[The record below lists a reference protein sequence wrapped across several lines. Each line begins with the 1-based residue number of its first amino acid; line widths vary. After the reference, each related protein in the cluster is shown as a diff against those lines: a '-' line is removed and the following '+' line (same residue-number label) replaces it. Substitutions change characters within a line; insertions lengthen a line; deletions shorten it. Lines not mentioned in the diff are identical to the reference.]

1 MKARR
6 RRPNPCRDLER
17 LEGRELLSQGATP
30 VLGGDP
36 FANSTT
42 DNPAAQTGTLY
53 PDSQVEPDIV
63 VNPTRPNN
71 VVALWQ
77 QDRWSNGGARGIVV
91 AVSSNGGN
99 HWTQVVLPG
108 VSKVSG
114 GEYDRVSNAWMS
126 FAPDGTLYVSTI
138 AFNPDPNYPD
148 PFNTNGSAVYV
159 SKSTDGGYTWSAPTT
174 IINDPNP
181 DVAPNGDPEL
191 VFNDKD
197 TVTADPTRPGFAY
210 VVWDRTVEDLATGA
224 FTGPAYFSMTTDGGR
239 TWSTPEAIYTPPVGA
254 QTLDNQIV
262 VLPDGTL
269 VDMFSE
275 GTLAGG
281 SVDVIRSTDHGRTWS
296 APIAITPSVDP
307 VPIVDPDTG
316 AAVRS
321 ANVIPDIAVDPRT
334 GALYVV
340 TQQLYDLPN
349 GPLDP
354 GINLFTST
362 DGGRTWSA
370 PVRVNQTPTNIPAA
384 DQQAFDPMVAVAAD
398 GTVAVSYDDFR
409 NNTPA
414 PGALTDRWIVFYR
427 PCGFWAPPGGVTNPA
442 NWGGEQR
449 LTTSSWSRP
458 RTSRGRPSPATSSG
472 TTRAWPPRA
481 TGSSRSS
488 PWPGPTD
495 RGPRALTS
503 TGPIRPMRV
512 TRWAPRRR
520 LAEYQSFNAQE

>member
-1 MKARR
+1 M
-6 RRPNPCRDLER
+6 
-17 LEGRELLSQGATP
+17 
-30 VLGGDP
+30 
-36 FANSTT
+36 
-42 DNPAAQTGTLY
+42 
-53 PDSQVEPDIV
+53 
-63 VNPTRPNN
+63 
-71 VVALWQ
+71 
-77 QDRWSNGGARGIVV
+77 
-91 AVSSNGGN
+91 
-99 HWTQVVLPG
+99 
-108 VSKVSG
+108 
-114 GEYDRVSNAWMS
+114 
-126 FAPDGTLYVSTI
+126 
-138 AFNPDPNYPD
+138 
-148 PFNTNGSAVYV
+148 
-159 SKSTDGGYTWSAPTT
+159 
-174 IINDPNP
+174 
-181 DVAPNGDPEL
+181 APNGDREL

-307 VPIVDPDTG
+307 VPIVDPVTD

-414 PGALTDRWIVFYR
+414 PAR
-427 PCGFWAPPGGVTNPA
+427 
-442 NWGGEQR
+442 
-449 LTTSSWSRP
+449 
-458 RTSRGRPSPATSSG
+458 
-472 TTRAWPPRA
+472 
-481 TGSSRSS
+481 
-488 PWPGPTD
+488 
-495 RGPRALTS
+495 
-503 TGPIRPMRV
+503 
-512 TRWAPRRR
+512 
-520 LAEYQSFNAQE
+520 

>member
-17 LEGRELLSQGATP
+17 LERRELLSQGATP

-42 DNPAAQTGTLY
+42 DNPAAQTGMLY

-99 HWTQVVLPG
+99 HWIQVVLPG

-114 GEYDRVSNAWMS
+114 GKYDRVSNAWMS

-138 AFNPDPNYPD
+138 AFNLDPNYPD

-197 TVTADPTRPGFAY
+197 TVTADPTRPGFVY
-210 VVWDRTVEDLATGA
+210 VVWDRTVEDLATRA

-254 QTLDNQIV
+254 DPGQ
-262 VLPDGTL
+262 PDRRPAQRH
-269 VDMFSE
+269 
-275 GTLAGG
+275 AGG
-281 SVDVIRSTDHGRTWS
+281 HVQRGDARRRVGRRDPLHRPRPHLVGPDRDHPERR
-296 APIAITPSVDP
+296 P
-307 VPIVDPDTG
+307 G
-316 AAVRS
+316 ADRR
-321 ANVIPDIAVDPRT
+321 PGYRRRGPFGQRDPRH
-334 GALYVV
+334 
-340 TQQLYDLPN
+340 
-349 GPLDP
+349 
-354 GINLFTST
+354 
-362 DGGRTWSA
+362 
-370 PVRVNQTPTNIPAA
+370 
-384 DQQAFDPMVAVAAD
+384 
-398 GTVAVSYDDFR
+398 
-409 NNTPA
+409 
-414 PGALTDRWIVFYR
+414 
-427 PCGFWAPPGGVTNPA
+427 
-442 NWGGEQR
+442 
-449 LTTSSWSRP
+449 
-458 RTSRGRPSPATSSG
+458 RGRPA
-472 TTRAWPPRA
+472 
-481 TGSSRSS
+481 
-488 PWPGPTD
+488 D
-495 RGPRALTS
+495 RGAVRGHAAT
-503 TGPIRPMRV
+503 V
-512 TRWAPRRR
+512 
-520 LAEYQSFNAQE
+520 

>member
-1 MKARR
+1 MDRVHKLRGRR
-6 RRPNPCRDLER
+6 RFRRPAEK
-17 LEGRELLSQGATP
+17 E
-30 VLGGDP
+30 
-36 FANSTT
+36 
-42 DNPAAQTGTLY
+42 
-53 PDSQVEPDIV
+53 
-63 VNPTRPNN
+63 TRPG
-71 VVALWQ
+71 VESLEARLVLSTARPLAAVALPLLAASIAASV
-77 QDRWSNGGARGIVV
+77 RAPANAMTNLGTVTGYRSINGVTMTGNESGFRFKVASPVV
-91 AVSSNGGN
+91 
-99 HWTQVVLPG
+99 QP
-108 VSKVSG
+108 
-114 GEYDRVSNAWMS
+114 
-126 FAPDGTLYVSTI
+126 
-138 AFNPDPNYPD
+138 
-148 PFNTNGSAVYV
+148 
-159 SKSTDGGYTWSAPTT
+159 
-174 IINDPNP
+174 
-181 DVAPNGDPEL
+181 
-191 VFNDKD
+191 
-197 TVTADPTRPGFAY
+197 TADPTRPGFAY

-449 LTTSSWSRP
+449 LTTSSFDLEQAPNIEGQTLSGYFLGDDQGLAAQGDRFLSLFTVAGTNGP
-458 RTSRGRPSPATSSG
+458 GTASIDFDRSDQTDASNAMGTSASSG
-472 TTRAWPPRA
+472 
-481 TGSSRSS
+481 
-488 PWPGPTD
+488 
-495 RGPRALTS
+495 
-503 TGPIRPMRV
+503 RV
-512 TRWAPRRR
+512 SK
-520 LAEYQSFNAQE
+520 L